1 MLKLKKII
9 FSKFIPL
16 LTLLSLCFTACSK
29 PDFEIHKN
37 SSGYIQ
43 DLRGKWVVINYW
55 ADWCPP
61 CIKEMPELSSFYED
75 NKQEVQVFAYN
86 FDRLEGEEL
95 QEQILRFKVNV
106 PSLLT
111 DPGELFGWEV
121 PESLPA
127 TYIID
132 PEGVTREVLIG
143 PQTKESLEAIILKFK
158 ET

>member
-16 LTLLSLCFTACSK
+16 LALLSLCFTACSK
-29 PDFEIHKN
+29 PDFEIYKD

-43 DLRGKWVVINYW
+43 DLRGQWVVINYW

-75 NKQEVQVFAYN
+75 NKKEVKVFAYN

-111 DPGELFGWEV
+111 DQGELFGWEV
-121 PESLPA
+121 PEGLPT

-132 PEGVTREVLIG
+132 PEE
-143 PQTKESLEAIILKFK
+143 
-158 ET
+158 

>member
-1 MLKLKKII
+1 M
-9 FSKFIPL
+9 
-16 LTLLSLCFTACSK
+16 
-29 PDFEIHKN
+29 
-37 SSGYIQ
+37 
-43 DLRGKWVVINYW
+43 
-55 ADWCPP
+55 
-61 CIKEMPELSSFYED
+61 
-75 NKQEVQVFAYN
+75 QVFAYN
-86 FDRLEGEEL
+86 FDQLEGEEL

>member
-1 MLKLKKII
+1 MIPQFRNYKICKKNNLDLVVGGAVSSEKLAEKI
-9 FSKFIPL
+9 
-16 LTLLSLCFTACSK
+16 
-29 PDFEIHKN
+29 
-37 SSGYIQ
+37 
-43 DLRGKWVVINYW
+43 VVLNIW

-121 PESLPA
+121 PEGLPT